1 MSPTYPT
8 IQHQWFDQVWNQG
21 QESAIDELLCPD
33 VIGHGLVDAEGNEIV
48 GIEGFRAFFHGFRQ
62 AFPDIH
68 VEVTDTISEGDKV
81 VANCRVTATHS
92 GDGFLMPA
100 TGKPVEFTGVCIVR
114 VSDGKIA
121 ESWNSFDFLTLMQQ
135 LEAIEFRQ

>member
-1 MSPTYPT
+1 MGYAT
-8 IQHQWFDQVWNQG
+8 IQHEWFDRVWNQG
-21 QESAIDELLCPD
+21 QESAIDELLSPD

-68 VEVTDTISEGDKV
+68 VDVFDTVSEGDKV
-81 VANCRVTATHS
+81 VANCRVTATHL
-92 GDGFLMPA
+92 GEGFLIPP
-100 TGKPVEFTGVCIVR
+100 TSRPVDFTGVCIVR
-114 VSDGKIA
+114 VVEGKIA
-121 ESWNSFDFLTLMQQ
+121 ESWNSFDFLTVMQQ